1 VVIAGANTG
10 AVEVVEAGAW
20 PPPPPQPLART
31 IRPPHSHP
39 NLSLAIILIP
49 RLDPVMFFAVGY
61 MNLQCQPTARNDNP
75 RPEIFTLFEVGSMDE
90 GRAGGVRSDK
100 TLGYRHL

>member
-1 VVIAGANTG
+1 
-10 AVEVVEAGAW
+10 
-20 PPPPPQPLART
+20 
-31 IRPPHSHP
+31 
-39 NLSLAIILIP
+39 
-49 RLDPVMFFAVGY
+49 MFFAVGY